1 MLEQAIGS
9 GFRNSGIMMGKSQL
23 TLAIRSTQNME
34 TPISCDGKLIVDNKV
49 STFYTGPFSW
59 Y

>member
-1 MLEQAIGS
+1 
-9 GFRNSGIMMGKSQL
+9 
-23 TLAIRSTQNME
+23 ME

-59 Y
+59 YWLN